1 MPINLSTINP
11 TSFTIN
17 HQSRIRVN
25 KEEAIDSLTLI
36 YNHSNEPSLNYEIK
50 NLFVN
55 IACNIIGK
63 GGDENTILFMNEI
76 TIDKLYNHIKN
87 IWLREYELS
96 DAVKMGSDVVNFVK
110 KNIQN

>member
-1 MPINLSTINP
+1 
-11 TSFTIN
+11 
-17 HQSRIRVN
+17 
-25 KEEAIDSLTLI
+25 
-36 YNHSNEPSLNYEIK
+36 
-50 NLFVN
+50 
-55 IACNIIGK
+55 
-63 GGDENTILFMNEI
+63 MNEI